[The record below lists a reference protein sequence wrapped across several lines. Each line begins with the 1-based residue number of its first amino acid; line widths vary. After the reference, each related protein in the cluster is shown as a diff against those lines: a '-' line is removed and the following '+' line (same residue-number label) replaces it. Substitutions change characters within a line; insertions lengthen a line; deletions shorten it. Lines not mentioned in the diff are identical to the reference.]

1 MPSSNLGDIIQQPI
15 DDVAIVEYSCDSER
29 TFSFRDVHELAN
41 GFASLVLVEQG
52 ARVGILADNSVE
64 FIGALLGIMR
74 KGAVVVPLSTKFTAN
89 ILDAVVENLAVDI
102 MFADENNG
110 NRLASIP
117 LKAEKCSEFETSD
130 VADDDTALVLCTSG
144 STGIPKGVALSH
156 MSQKSMIERVAPM
169 LGGLTGIVAAPLYH
183 MNALLIA
190 LGMLSGGGRTILLPK
205 FDARTYLQAIHDH
218 GVNVVTGVP
227 TMLSMMLKEKDLIE
241 SLDFSSVFAVQIG
254 SAPLTESV
262 IEQTKS
268 LFPNAMISNGYGTTE
283 AGSMIFGPHPEGKT
297 GRVGTLGY
305 PQPHVEVRLVGGKT
319 PDEGVLQVKTP
330 SAMTE
335 YIGQPEKTSEKLTAD
350 GFVDTGDVM
359 SRDSDGFY
367 YFVGRNDDMFVC
379 GGENVYPGEIERI
392 LESEARIQDCCVVPL
407 SDEVKGAVPVAF
419 IVTKGGTSLEM
430 QEVKDLVL
438 KAAPAFMHPRMVW
451 FLDEMPLAGPGKI
464 DRKMLESQAQSF
476 VEESK

>member
-1 MPSSNLGDIIQQPI
+1 MPNSNLGDIIQQPI

-29 TFSFRDVHELAN
+29 TFSFRDVQELAN

-74 KGAVVVPLSTKFTAN
+74 KGAVAVPLSTKFTAN
-89 ILDAVVENLAVDI
+89 ILDAVVENLAVDV

-110 NRLASIP
+110 SRLASIP
-117 LKAEKCSEFETSD
+117 LKAEKCSEFDTSD

-241 SLDFSSVFAVQIG
+241 SLDFSSVFAVIIG

-283 AGSMIFGPHPEGKT
+283 AAP
-297 GRVGTLGY
+297 
-305 PQPHVEVRLVGGKT
+305 
-319 PDEGVLQVKTP
+319 
-330 SAMTE
+330 
-335 YIGQPEKTSEKLTAD
+335 
-350 GFVDTGDVM
+350 
-359 SRDSDGFY
+359 
-367 YFVGRNDDMFVC
+367 
-379 GGENVYPGEIERI
+379 
-392 LESEARIQDCCVVPL
+392 
-407 SDEVKGAVPVAF
+407 KG
-419 IVTKGGTSLEM
+419 
-430 QEVKDLVL
+430 
-438 KAAPAFMHPRMVW
+438 
-451 FLDEMPLAGPGKI
+451 
-464 DRKMLESQAQSF
+464 
-476 VEESK
+476 